1 MRTMKNKIALVSV
14 LLVMIAAV
22 LGCSSINPL
31 AEKPVANTPST
42 NKSAK
47 TTTANTN
54 TANKSLADQ
63 AIDTAIGQSKLGVPE
78 CDEAMDMLTAYG
90 SNPDDNFAVRA
101 TKALVV
107 NQIKESIKQAVEENQ
122 TDKAQL
128 ATVCKEAKV
137 ELEKYKAKENAPK

>member
-1 MRTMKNKIALVSV
+1 MKNKFALLSV
-14 LLVMIAAV
+14 LLVLIVAV

-31 AEKPVANTPST
+31 AEKPANKPA
-42 NKSAK
+42 NK
-47 TTTANTN
+47 TTTANSN
-54 TANKSLADQ
+54 VANKSLADQ

-78 CDEAMDMLTAYG
+78 CDEVMDMLTAYG

-107 NQIKESIKQAVEENQ
+107 NQIKESIKQSVEENQ
-122 TDKAQL
+122 TDKVQMA
-128 ATVCKEAKV
+128 AVCKEAKV